1 MSRDTGPQAE
11 EEERR
16 RLKQHL
22 QPLFYA
28 MLRGAPP
35 AATKLTQEKEAT
47 PAAPVQEVS
56 SSKPLPPTDT
66 RSAGSML
73 PIDDYLP
80 PDPTAL
86 RQTAVYQTLYQAIQ
100 FQRDQYLVGT
110 DYATWQ
116 QREREGHEQN
126 NKADDDDG
134 RRRVMT
140 STDPLPHDRTA
151 LGHVQLAPLAA
162 SFIPSDTVRMAALP
176 LVVALPTPTML
187 YPALV
192 AVTCDLILAQQGL
205 LDQVVR
211 TTLLGALREPSY
223 RMAMKKSTYGYLA
236 ATQEPYRDET
246 PKGGSDRR
254 ASDD

>member
-1 MSRDTGPQAE
+1 MSRDTGRQADE
-11 EEERR
+11 AERR

-35 AATKLTQEKEAT
+35 AATKLTQEREVMS
-47 PAAPVQEVS
+47 PAPPQESSSS
-56 SSKPLPPTDT
+56 SSKPIPPVTDT
-66 RSAGSML
+66 RTVSSML

-86 RQTAVYQTLYQAIQ
+86 RQTAVYQTLYGAIQ

-116 QREREGHEQN
+116 QRERVDKN
-126 NKADDDDG
+126 SDG
-134 RRRVMT
+134 DGRRVMT
-140 STDPLPHDRTA
+140 NTDPLPHDRTA
-151 LGHVQLAPLAA
+151 YGHLQLAPLAA
-162 SFIPSDTVRMAALP
+162 SFIPSDTVRLAALP

-187 YPALV
+187 YPAL
-192 AVTCDLILAQQGL
+192 ATVTCDLILAQQGL

-211 TTLLGALREPSY
+211 TTLLGVLREPSY
-223 RMAMKKSTYGYLA
+223 RVAMKKSTYGYLA
-236 ATQEPYRDET
+236 KSQEPYRDEAPPVAERPT
-246 PKGGSDRR
+246 P
-254 ASDD
+254 A